1 LVETPDIGAKG
12 FGRPTSPLFTI
23 VTVLSCKAKNEALES
38 SELSI
43 VILFKELRVE
53 RNAVSA
59 LILSFIFDGFESLG
73 YKPQIRALLP
83 KWEVFE
89 CGNQLNVIQDLI
101 ISKDNSV
108 IKNNKDLCDNG
119 LAATH
124 YMLKWNDNYID
135 LSGCYKSLSDT
146 IDWKYLTDVAY
157 ITPDILTRISSSEVG
172 WNTVFRIEYLDNIKE
187 DIEKA
192 FVKINGILENQKRY
206 QRLILFQESVLL
218 SA

>member
-1 LVETPDIGAKG
+1 MRNPKHDLILKLVH
-12 FGRPTSPLFTI
+12 R
-23 VTVLSCKAKNEALES
+23 
-38 SELSI
+38 
-43 VILFKELRVE
+43 ELRKIYYKWESISRVDCGGCGYM
-53 RNAVSA
+53 AK
-59 LILSFIFDGFESLG
+59 FIFDGFESLG

-172 WNTVFRIEYLDNIKE
+172 WNTAFRIEYLDNIKE